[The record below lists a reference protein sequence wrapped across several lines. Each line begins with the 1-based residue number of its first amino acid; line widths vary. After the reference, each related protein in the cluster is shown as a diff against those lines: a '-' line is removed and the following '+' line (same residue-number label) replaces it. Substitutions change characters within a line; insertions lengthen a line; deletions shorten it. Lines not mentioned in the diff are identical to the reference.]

1 MLWLLTSVT
10 TAVLIV
16 IALFVRDIAREPGA
30 AHPAALS
37 AATHSAAGQA
47 AASPAA
53 HSVAASAAARKAKPL
68 PVAAQPQVSDTTSGL
83 SYQLLGTPWH
93 AGCPGTLST
102 PMFSWTAGEN
112 AVAGHV
118 LIGGSSFP
126 WHGNACSGDLQ
137 QQFSYT
143 GPADLQ
149 ATATSLT
156 TALDPAYYSGIQH
169 HTAVTSSSALRVSG
183 HQAWEIKFTVSYDD
197 DAGQGVTWSNEFGA
211 VVVVNRGLG
220 EQPAVFYVSVPDNLG
235 TSAVSTLLGSLQLS

>member
-1 MLWLLTSVT
+1 MEPFYQVRSERVAVDVAQDEGVDLLDKT
-10 TAVLIV
+10 
-16 IALFVRDIAREPGA
+16 RC
-30 AHPAALS
+30 
-37 AATHSAAGQA
+37 
-47 AASPAA
+47 
-53 HSVAASAAARKAKPL
+53 AKPR
-68 PVAAQPQVSDTTSGL
+68 D
-83 SYQLLGTPWH
+83 
-93 AGCPGTLST
+93 
-102 PMFSWTAGEN
+102 
-112 AVAGHV
+112 
-118 LIGGSSFP
+118 
-126 WHGNACSGDLQ
+126 GNACSGDLQ
-137 QQFSYT
+137 QPFSYT

-149 ATATSLT
+149 GTATSLT